1 MKIVLIDTDPVDMLR
16 ESYIAA
22 WNSSKLFSIVTTERE
37 TLSSSLYPEFKHVL
51 LFLQSC
57 VDYLGEKGEQLKED
71 KLLLPALANHNQ
83 EMSMLHECSQ
93 DTDAFPRTPEENVH
107 EPSQAT
113 QEVDSGSMSDLGLT
127 DNGNYVKQE
136 MGKTER
142 LSRQESQ
149 TQNTSL

>member
-1 MKIVLIDTDPVDMLR
+1 MK
-16 ESYIAA
+16 
-22 WNSSKLFSIVTTERE
+22 TTEKE

-51 LFLQSC
+51 LFFQSC

-71 KLLLPALANHNQ
+71 KLLSSAEANHNQ

-93 DTDAFPRTPEENVH
+93 DTDTFPRTPEENVH
-107 EPSQAT
+107 EPSQVT
-113 QEVDSGSMSDLGLT
+113 EQTDLESMSDLGLT
-127 DNGNYVKQE
+127 DKGNYVKQE

-149 TQNTSL
+149 TQTFNTTL